1 MMIHMTKIGEST
13 GDMDGML
20 TKMAEYYEEEVELA
34 TQQLLAMLE
43 PMITIVMA
51 GMVALV
57 IAAVFG
63 PMLALYDGLDNL

>member
-1 MMIHMTKIGEST
+1 
-13 GDMDGML
+13 
-20 TKMAEYYEEEVELA
+20 
-34 TQQLLAMLE
+34 MLE